1 MTTKMRRHDR
11 PVYIVLF
18 AFLVAAAVSGAA
30 WVGWLAGPEHLY
42 ADIWHR
48 LTGAR
53 YQPRD
58 VVIVA
63 LDEATLQAHPEPLV
77 CWTPHFARVIQ
88 VLRQVGA
95 GVIGLDYLF
104 QVSIASWLQ
113 TMDLP
118 PGHPGRH
125 YDEPFIRQLASGRV
139 ILAAHRTSD
148 DQNRTAFV
156 LPIPE
161 YVQALP
167 NGVHD
172 LGLINLFNDDD
183 GVVRRYVPGLSDD
196 SGQVMLTLAQAL
208 ALRAAGRDPANAV
221 TALQQNPA
229 LPDWSAVDPRGPGLQ
244 DVPRIGFVGPPNTFR
259 RLSMARFLQP
269 RAEQDKDIQALKG
282 KVVIVAY
289 EPAATQDVHPT
300 PYALSLWLWPGHD
313 MSGPEIH
320 ANIIETLRT
329 GNVPR
334 PVPVAL
340 SSLYLLAVLLAASL
354 IFSRLS
360 LLPGL
365 AAGLA
370 LVLLTAVCAYFF
382 FQRYWLLPAAQVQ
395 AGLLL
400 SYMGIMGL
408 KLTGEERE
416 KSRIRKIFS
425 RYVAREVVETLL
437 ASGELPDLGGETFQ
451 VTVLFADIRNF
462 TTISEKLAPHQV
474 VEMLN
479 GYLSQAGSAILARG
493 GTIDKYIGDAIMAV
507 FGAPLR
513 HPDHARRALQAA
525 LDLADRAREFRTW
538 MQARFQ
544 GLDLPEFAVG
554 VGLHTGEA
562 IVGNIGSTQRLE
574 FTAIGDTVNAA
585 SRLESLTKELGWAIV
600 ASQTTVAAA
609 PGVITGRRETRKVKG
624 RQESLEVF
632 EVLGF

>member
-1 MTTKMRRHDR
+1 MER
-11 PVYIVLF
+11 
-18 AFLVAAAVSGAA
+18 FLDPGAA
-30 WVGWLAGPEHLY
+30 EDEEIKGL
-42 ADIWHR
+42 
-48 LTGAR
+48 
-53 YQPRD
+53 RD
-58 VVIVA
+58 
-63 LDEATLQAHPEPLV
+63 
-77 CWTPHFARVIQ
+77 
-88 VLRQVGA
+88 
-95 GVIGLDYLF
+95 
-104 QVSIASWLQ
+104 
-113 TMDLP
+113 
-118 PGHPGRH
+118 
-125 YDEPFIRQLASGRV
+125 
-139 ILAAHRTSD
+139 
-148 DQNRTAFV
+148 
-156 LPIPE
+156 
-161 YVQALP
+161 
-167 NGVHD
+167 
-172 LGLINLFNDDD
+172 
-183 GVVRRYVPGLSDD
+183 
-196 SGQVMLTLAQAL
+196 
-208 ALRAAGRDPANAV
+208 
-221 TALQQNPA
+221 
-229 LPDWSAVDPRGPGLQ
+229 
-244 DVPRIGFVGPPNTFR
+244 
-259 RLSMARFLQP
+259 
-269 RAEQDKDIQALKG
+269 
-282 KVVIVAY
+282 KVVIIAY
-289 EPAATQDVHPT
+289 EPAALQDAHAT
-300 PYALSLWLWPGHD
+300 PYALSLWFWPGSD

-340 SSLYLLAVLLAASL
+340 GSLYLLAVLLAASL